1 MNESLH
7 WYENED
13 QVKHVSRCMRECI
26 LSKITMK
33 GGA

>member
-1 MNESLH
+1 MKACTGMKMRIRESM
-7 WYENED
+7 
-13 QVKHVSRCMRECI
+13 SRAVCECI

>member
-13 QVKHVSRCMRECI
+13 QVKHSRAVCECI